1 MTRDELTL
9 STFRGEFSSTTSSG
23 RPNTYPLGSLVLY
36 EGKMFIANNTIV
48 GLSPDQTDLWS
59 AWGGSRLSYR
69 STTPPDPLTGD
80 MWLNTNTGRLYT
92 YLDDGETKQFVEL

>member
-1 MTRDELTL
+1 MTRIPLTI

-23 RPNTYPLGSLVLY
+23 RPNTYNLGSLVLY
-36 EGKMFIANNTIV
+36 EGKIFVASNTIF

-69 STTPPDPLTGD
+69 STAPTEPLTGD
-80 MWLNTNTGRLYT
+80 MWFNTNTGTLYT